1 MYSRISWEATAG
13 LVPMGAQHGRGRLI
27 RPNRASSANMIR
39 KRRPRLAAARPP
51 PRSVRAAFPHTA
63 TNQLR
68 ELEAKVRRCQ
78 PAKASHQVIKPLSM
92 YRTQIAAV
100 PTPDSQV

>member
-1 MYSRISWEATAG
+1 MRLRHFLGGW
-13 LVPMGAQHGRGRLI
+13 MGRLPSKPLFMQQ
-27 RPNRASSANMIR
+27 RTY
-39 KRRPRLAAARPP
+39 RRL
-51 PRSVRAAFPHTA
+51 

-100 PTPDSQV
+100 ANA